1 MKSVVSVGIGI
12 FLLLPSLPVESNDN
26 IKRNNLINDMVER
39 RKKSG
44 KEMKVTMDEFWKE
57 LKETR
62 EIKYGKDI
70 HFEKNLD
77 YCRHFGEISV
87 LHKGDEWN
95 LKNIVKYCYY
105 CMNTLNGMTREVKKE
120 DFDIYKWTDER
131 SVKRKKLLKEYISK
145 GILKEK
151 SYESKSKS
159 VYCRNSR

>member
-1 MKSVVSVGIGI
+1 MV
-12 FLLLPSLPVESNDN
+12 LLLPSLPVESNDN

-44 KEMKVTMDEFWKE
+44 KEMKVTMDEFWRE

-131 SVKRKKLLKEYISK
+131 TVKREKLLKEYISK
-145 GILKEK
+145 GIIKQ
-151 SYESKSKS
+151 
-159 VYCRNSR
+159 

>member
-1 MKSVVSVGIGI
+1 MV
-12 FLLLPSLPVESNDN
+12 LLLPSLPVESNDN
-26 IKRNNLINDMVER
+26 IKRNNLVNDMVER

-44 KEMKVTMDEFWKE
+44 KEVKVTMDEFWKE

-131 SVKRKKLLKEYISK
+131 TVKREKLLKEYISK
-145 GILKEK
+145 GIIKQ
-151 SYESKSKS
+151 
-159 VYCRNSR
+159 

>member
-1 MKSVVSVGIGI
+1 MV
-12 FLLLPSLPVESNDN
+12 LLLPSLPVESNDN
-26 IKRNNLINDMVER
+26 IKRNNLVNDMVER

-44 KEMKVTMDEFWKE
+44 KEMKVTMDEFWRE

-145 GILKEK
+145 GVLK
-151 SYESKSKS
+151 
-159 VYCRNSR
+159 

>member
-1 MKSVVSVGIGI
+1 MFKSFLQFGIVI
-12 FLLLPSLPVESNDN
+12 VLLLPSLPVESNDN
-26 IKRNNLINDMVER
+26 IKRNNLVNDMVER

-44 KEMKVTMDEFWKE
+44 KEMKVTMDEFWEE

-62 EIKYGKDI
+62 KIKYGYDM

-87 LHKGDEWN
+87 LHKEDEWN

-145 GILKEK
+145 GVLK
-151 SYESKSKS
+151 
-159 VYCRNSR
+159 

>member
-1 MKSVVSVGIGI
+1 MKSIVSVGIVM

-26 IKRNNLINDMVER
+26 IKRNNLVNDMVER

-44 KEMKVTMDEFWKE
+44 KEMKVTMDEFWRE

-145 GILKEK
+145 GIMKEK
-151 SYESKSKS
+151 
-159 VYCRNSR
+159 

>member
-1 MKSVVSVGIGI
+1 MV
-12 FLLLPSLPVESNDN
+12 LLLPSLPVESNDN
-26 IKRNNLINDMVER
+26 IKRNNLVNDMVER

-87 LHKGDEWN
+87 LHRGAEWN

-120 DFDIYKWTDER
+120 DFDINKWSSER
-131 SVKRKKLLKEYISK
+131 I
-145 GILKEK
+145 
-151 SYESKSKS
+151 
-159 VYCRNSR
+159 N

>member
-1 MKSVVSVGIGI
+1 MLKSIVSVGIGMV
-12 FLLLPSLPVESNDN
+12 LLLPSLPVESNDN
-26 IKRNNLINDMVER
+26 IKRNNLVNDMVER
-39 RKKSG
+39 RKESW

-131 SVKRKKLLKEYISK
+131 TVKREKLLKEYISK
-145 GILKEK
+145 GIIKQ
-151 SYESKSKS
+151 
-159 VYCRNSR
+159 

>member
-26 IKRNNLINDMVER
+26 IKRNNLVNDMVER

-145 GILKEK
+145 GIIKQ
-151 SYESKSKS
+151 
-159 VYCRNSR
+159 

>member
-1 MKSVVSVGIGI
+1 MKLPFIIG
-12 FLLLPSLPVESNDN
+12 FLAILMTTSLPVESNDN
-26 IKRNNLINDMVER
+26 IKRNNLVNDMVER
-39 RKKSG
+39 RRNSG
-44 KEMKVTMDEFWKE
+44 KEMKVTMDEFWEE

-62 EIKYGKDI
+62 KIKYGYDM

-120 DFDIYKWTDER
+120 DFDINKWSSER
-131 SVKRKKLLKEYISK
+131 I
-145 GILKEK
+145 
-151 SYESKSKS
+151 
-159 VYCRNSR
+159 N

>member
-26 IKRNNLINDMVER
+26 IKRNNLVNDMVER

-120 DFDIYKWTDER
+120 DFDINKWSRER
-131 SVKRKKLLKEYISK
+131 I
-145 GILKEK
+145 
-151 SYESKSKS
+151 
-159 VYCRNSR
+159 N

>member
-1 MKSVVSVGIGI
+1 MV
-12 FLLLPSLPVESNDN
+12 LLLPSLPVESNDN
-26 IKRNNLINDMVER
+26 IKRNNLVNDMVER

-145 GILKEK
+145 GIIKQ
-151 SYESKSKS
+151 
-159 VYCRNSR
+159 

>member
-1 MKSVVSVGIGI
+1 MKSIVSVGIVM

-26 IKRNNLINDMVER
+26 IKRNNLVNDMVER

-44 KEMKVTMDEFWKE
+44 KEMKVTMDEFWRE

-105 CMNTLNGMTREVKKE
+105 CMNTLNGMTREVEKE

-145 GILKEK
+145 GVLK
-151 SYESKSKS
+151 
-159 VYCRNSR
+159 

>member
-1 MKSVVSVGIGI
+1 MV
-12 FLLLPSLPVESNDN
+12 LLLPSLPVESNDN
-26 IKRNNLINDMVER
+26 IKRNNLVNDMVER

-44 KEMKVTMDEFWKE
+44 KEMKVTMDEFWRE

-131 SVKRKKLLKEYISK
+131 TVKREKLLKEYISK
-145 GILKEK
+145 GIIKQ
-151 SYESKSKS
+151 
-159 VYCRNSR
+159 

>member
-1 MKSVVSVGIGI
+1 MKSIVSVGIVM

-26 IKRNNLINDMVER
+26 IKRNNLVNDMVER

-131 SVKRKKLLKEYISK
+131 I
-145 GILKEK
+145 
-151 SYESKSKS
+151 
-159 VYCRNSR
+159 N

>member
-1 MKSVVSVGIGI
+1 M

-26 IKRNNLINDMVER
+26 IKRNNLVNDMVER

-44 KEMKVTMDEFWKE
+44 KEMKVTMDEFWRE

-145 GILKEK
+145 GVLK
-151 SYESKSKS
+151 
-159 VYCRNSR
+159 

>member
-1 MKSVVSVGIGI
+1 MKSIVSVGIVM

-26 IKRNNLINDMVER
+26 IKRNNLVNDMVER

-145 GILKEK
+145 GIIKQRK
-151 SYESKSKS
+151 IFSNKFY
-159 VYCRNSR
+159 

>member
-1 MKSVVSVGIGI
+1 MLKSIVSVGIGI

-26 IKRNNLINDMVER
+26 IKRNNLVNDMVER

-145 GILKEK
+145 GVLK
-151 SYESKSKS
+151 
-159 VYCRNSR
+159 

>member
-1 MKSVVSVGIGI
+1 MKSIVSVGIVM

-26 IKRNNLINDMVER
+26 IERNNLVNGMVER

-44 KEMKVTMDEFWKE
+44 KEMKVTMDEFWRE

-145 GILKEK
+145 GIIKQ
-151 SYESKSKS
+151 
-159 VYCRNSR
+159 

>member
-1 MKSVVSVGIGI
+1 MLKSIVSVVIGMV
-12 FLLLPSLPVESNDN
+12 LLLPSLPVESNDN
-26 IKRNNLINDMVER
+26 IKRNNLVNDMVER

-131 SVKRKKLLKEYISK
+131 TVKREKLLKEYISK
-145 GILKEK
+145 GIIKQ
-151 SYESKSKS
+151 
-159 VYCRNSR
+159 

>member
-1 MKSVVSVGIGI
+1 MV
-12 FLLLPSLPVESNDN
+12 LLLPSLPVESNDN
-26 IKRNNLINDMVER
+26 IKRNNLVNDMVER

-105 CMNTLNGMTREVKKE
+105 YMNTLNGMTREVKKE

-131 SVKRKKLLKEYISK
+131 TVKREKLLKEYISK
-145 GILKEK
+145 GIIKQ
-151 SYESKSKS
+151 
-159 VYCRNSR
+159 

>member
-1 MKSVVSVGIGI
+1 MMKSIVSVGIGM
-12 FLLLPSLPVESNDN
+12 FLLLPSLPIESNDN
-26 IKRNNLINDMVER
+26 IKRNNLVNDMVER

-44 KEMKVTMDEFWKE
+44 KEMKVTMDEFWRE

-120 DFDIYKWTDER
+120 DFDINKWSSER
-131 SVKRKKLLKEYISK
+131 I
-145 GILKEK
+145 
-151 SYESKSKS
+151 
-159 VYCRNSR
+159 N

>member
-1 MKSVVSVGIGI
+1 MG
-12 FLLLPSLPVESNDN
+12 LLLPSLPVESNDN
-26 IKRNNLINDMVER
+26 IKRNNLVNDMVER

-44 KEMKVTMDEFWKE
+44 KEMKVTMDEFWRE

-145 GILKEK
+145 GIIKQ
-151 SYESKSKS
+151 
-159 VYCRNSR
+159 

>member
-1 MKSVVSVGIGI
+1 MKSIVSVGIVM

-26 IKRNNLINDMVER
+26 IKRNNLVNDMVER

-77 YCRHFGEISV
+77 YCRHFAEISV
-87 LHKGDEWN
+87 LHKGVEWN

-145 GILKEK
+145 GVLK
-151 SYESKSKS
+151 
-159 VYCRNSR
+159 

>member
-1 MKSVVSVGIGI
+1 MV
-12 FLLLPSLPVESNDN
+12 LLLPSLPVESNDN
-26 IKRNNLINDMVER
+26 IKRNNLVNDMVER

-120 DFDIYKWTDER
+120 DFDIYKWSDER
-131 SVKRKKLLKEYISK
+131 TVKREKLLKEYISK
-145 GILKEK
+145 GIIKQ
-151 SYESKSKS
+151 
-159 VYCRNSR
+159 

>member
-1 MKSVVSVGIGI
+1 MKSIVSVGIVM

-26 IKRNNLINDMVER
+26 IKRNNLVNDMVER

-44 KEMKVTMDEFWKE
+44 KDMKVTMDEFWRE

-145 GILKEK
+145 GIIKQ
-151 SYESKSKS
+151 
-159 VYCRNSR
+159 

>member
-26 IKRNNLINDMVER
+26 IKRNNLVNDMVER

-151 SYESKSKS
+151 
-159 VYCRNSR
+159 

>member
-1 MKSVVSVGIGI
+1 MKSIVSVGIVM

-26 IKRNNLINDMVER
+26 IKRNNLVNDMVER

-131 SVKRKKLLKEYISK
+131 SVKRKKLLKE
-145 GILKEK
+145 
-151 SYESKSKS
+151 
-159 VYCRNSR
+159 

>member
-1 MKSVVSVGIGI
+1 MV
-12 FLLLPSLPVESNDN
+12 LLLPSLPVESNDN
-26 IKRNNLINDMVER
+26 IKRNNLVNDMVER

-44 KEMKVTMDEFWKE
+44 KEMKVTMDEFWRE

-131 SVKRKKLLKEYISK
+131 TVKSEKLLKEYISK
-145 GILKEK
+145 GIIKQ
-151 SYESKSKS
+151 
-159 VYCRNSR
+159 

>member
-1 MKSVVSVGIGI
+1 MV
-12 FLLLPSLPVESNDN
+12 LLLPSLPVESNDN
-26 IKRNNLINDMVER
+26 IKRNNLVNDMVER
-39 RKKSG
+39 RRNSG

-131 SVKRKKLLKEYISK
+131 TVKREKLLKEYISK
-145 GILKEK
+145 GIIKQ
-151 SYESKSKS
+151 
-159 VYCRNSR
+159 

>member
-1 MKSVVSVGIGI
+1 MFKSFLKFGIVI
-12 FLLLPSLPVESNDN
+12 VLFLPSLPVESNDN
-26 IKRNNLINDMVER
+26 IKRNNLVNDMVER
-39 RKKSG
+39 RRNSG
-44 KEMKVTMDEFWKE
+44 KEMKVTMDEFWEE

-62 EIKYGKDI
+62 KIKYGYDM

-120 DFDIYKWTDER
+120 DFDINKWSSER
-131 SVKRKKLLKEYISK
+131 I
-145 GILKEK
+145 
-151 SYESKSKS
+151 
-159 VYCRNSR
+159 N

>member
-1 MKSVVSVGIGI
+1 MKSIVSVGIVM

-26 IKRNNLINDMVER
+26 IKRNNLVNDMVER

-120 DFDIYKWTDER
+120 DFDINKWSSER
-131 SVKRKKLLKEYISK
+131 V
-145 GILKEK
+145 
-151 SYESKSKS
+151 
-159 VYCRNSR
+159 N

>member
-1 MKSVVSVGIGI
+1 MKSILSVGIVM

-26 IKRNNLINDMVER
+26 IKRNNLVNDMVER

-44 KEMKVTMDEFWKE
+44 KEMKVTMDEFWRE

-70 HFEKNLD
+70 HFEKNLV

-145 GILKEK
+145 GVLK
-151 SYESKSKS
+151 
-159 VYCRNSR
+159 

>member
-1 MKSVVSVGIGI
+1 MKSIVSVGIVM

-26 IKRNNLINDMVER
+26 IKRNNLVNDMVER

-44 KEMKVTMDEFWKE
+44 KEMKVTMDEFWRE

-105 CMNTLNGMTREVKKE
+105 CMNTLNGMTREVK
-120 DFDIYKWTDER
+120 
-131 SVKRKKLLKEYISK
+131 
-145 GILKEK
+145 
-151 SYESKSKS
+151 
-159 VYCRNSR
+159 

>member
-1 MKSVVSVGIGI
+1 MKSIVSVGIVM

-26 IKRNNLINDMVER
+26 IKRNNLVNDMVER

-44 KEMKVTMDEFWKE
+44 KEMKVTMDEFWIE

-131 SVKRKKLLKEYISK
+131 SVKREKLLKEYISK
-145 GILKEK
+145 GIIKQ
-151 SYESKSKS
+151 
-159 VYCRNSR
+159 

>member
-1 MKSVVSVGIGI
+1 MMKSIVSVGIGM
-12 FLLLPSLPVESNDN
+12 FLLLPSLPIESNDN
-26 IKRNNLINDMVER
+26 IKRNNLVNDMVER

-44 KEMKVTMDEFWKE
+44 KEMKVTMDEFWEE

-62 EIKYGKDI
+62 KIKYGYDM

-105 CMNTLNGMTREVKKE
+105 CMNTLNGMTRVVKKE
-120 DFDIYKWTDER
+120 DFDINKWSSER
-131 SVKRKKLLKEYISK
+131 I
-145 GILKEK
+145 
-151 SYESKSKS
+151 
-159 VYCRNSR
+159 N

>member
-1 MKSVVSVGIGI
+1 MKSIVSIGI
-12 FLLLPSLPVESNDN
+12 VMFLLLPSLPVESNDN
-26 IKRNNLINDMVER
+26 IKRNNLVNDMVER

-87 LHKGDEWN
+87 LHK
-95 LKNIVKYCYY
+95 
-105 CMNTLNGMTREVKKE
+105 
-120 DFDIYKWTDER
+120 
-131 SVKRKKLLKEYISK
+131 
-145 GILKEK
+145 
-151 SYESKSKS
+151 
-159 VYCRNSR
+159 

>member
-1 MKSVVSVGIGI
+1 MKSIVSVGIVM

-26 IKRNNLINDMVER
+26 IKRNNLVNDMVER

-44 KEMKVTMDEFWKE
+44 KEMKVTMDEFWRE

-87 LHKGDEWN
+87 LHRGDEWN

-145 GILKEK
+145 GIMKEK
-151 SYESKSKS
+151 
-159 VYCRNSR
+159 

>member
-1 MKSVVSVGIGI
+1 MKSIVSVGIVM

-26 IKRNNLINDMVER
+26 IKRNNLVNDMVER

-44 KEMKVTMDEFWKE
+44 KEMKVTMDEFWRE

-87 LHKGDEWN
+87 LHKGDEWK

-145 GILKEK
+145 GVLK
-151 SYESKSKS
+151 
-159 VYCRNSR
+159 